1 MGKMQHLEGTPQIK
15 GYFVFTLSE
24 TQRGEAPLN
33 IHAAFLHLHH
43 GLFCH
48 PK

>member
-1 MGKMQHLEGTPQIK
+1 MQHLEGTPQIK